1 MIVYEGGHLRPV
13 YGELCFIGRFQ
24 LSHAS
29 QNRSTAKRR
38 FLVNPFFPKIP
49 DADLSDI
56 ADAVYPEQLPFP
68 KIPRHEIE
76 CVIRSTPPNKAPSED
91 IILNSF

>member
-1 MIVYEGGHLRPV
+1 ML
-13 YGELCFIGRFQ
+13 
-24 LSHAS
+24 LSES
-29 QNRSTAKRR
+29 
-38 FLVNPFFPKIP
+38 FFSKIL

-56 ADAVYPEQLPFP
+56 DDAVYPEQLPFP

-76 CVIRSTPPNKAPSED
+76 CVIHSTPPNKASSED